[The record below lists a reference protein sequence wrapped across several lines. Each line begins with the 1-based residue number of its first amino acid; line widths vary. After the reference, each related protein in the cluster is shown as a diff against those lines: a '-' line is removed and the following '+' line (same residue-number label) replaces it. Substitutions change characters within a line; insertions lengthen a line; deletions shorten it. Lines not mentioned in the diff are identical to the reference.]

1 MARQG
6 NGFAT
11 AQALRVVY
19 PPRDDTD
26 ELVDVPRDGKTVGE
40 ITMRGNTVMQG
51 VSAGVFEYLKSLLT
65 CGWFLPS
72 IIGTL
77 KPHRRHFAEEAF
89 ALVILR

>member
-19 PPRDDTD
+19 PPKGDTD

-51 VSAGVFEYLKSLLT
+51 VSAGIF
-65 CGWFLPS
+65 
-72 IIGTL
+72 
-77 KPHRRHFAEEAF
+77 
-89 ALVILR
+89 